1 MPEGHTPSAYL
12 DGTEWKHLTR
22 AHAHPCTHICVCG
35 HPHAR
40 AHAHSAGRRSGL
52 HGESATS
59 APPPPPVVPG
69 EAFAQHTS
77 ATWPEPRRVPWCTVK
92 RETRDVPVTASAAP
106 PTGLRSS
113 SPAEGAGPATCWA
126 CTGGAQVGQQEACW
140 WPPGYRGQAPRL
152 ACVHGGRGSAGSS
165 RRRNP
170 F

>member
-1 MPEGHTPSAYL
+1 MHTHTLARTSVCA
-12 DGTEWKHLTR
+12 DIHT
-22 AHAHPCTHICVCG
+22 HAHTHTAPGV
-35 HPHAR
+35 AR
-40 AHAHSAGRRSGL
+40 GFVGNL
-52 HGESATS
+52 
-59 APPPPPVVPG
+59 PPVPPLPVVPG
-69 EAFAQHTS
+69 EAFAQDTS
-77 ATWPEPRRVPWCTVK
+77 ATWPEPRRVLWCTVK
-92 RETRDVPVTASAAP
+92 PETGDVPGTASAAP
-106 PTGLRSS
+106 PTGLRWS